1 MLVPICAR
9 ASLEGSTPSLLA
21 IAILPDTPNY
31 LQNLPDHLKGWK
43 KVLCL
48 DLLSREQIFWMPF
61 FLSEIRCRLV
71 MNSSVAYKGESCLSW
86 GDKVNVEQMVFV
98 DKKMV
103 NKLEDKQEM
112 VTEVDKVNMV
122 KRANLYICLFSLL
135 RRLVAHL
142 ARFTPYLQKISKIKI
157 KVSLFIFRLAPGW
170 LGWVELMEISWTQVL
185 LKRKL
190 AR

>member
-1 MLVPICAR
+1 
-9 ASLEGSTPSLLA
+9 
-21 IAILPDTPNY
+21 
-31 LQNLPDHLKGWK
+31 
-43 KVLCL
+43 
-48 DLLSREQIFWMPF
+48 
-61 FLSEIRCRLV
+61 
-71 MNSSVAYKGESCLSW
+71 
-86 GDKVNVEQMVFV
+86 MVFV

-103 NKLEDKQEM
+103 NKLRLEDKQEM

-122 KRANLYICLFSLL
+122 KRANLYICLFSPL

-142 ARFTPYLQKISKIKI
+142 AIFTPYLQKISKIKI